1 MRTGRLRI
9 VRVLLS
15 GGLLFGSGCNLL
27 TDPDL
32 EHVQGVWEAVTAA
45 GGPVAG
51 VDDAGWA
58 AKVRGSATDPAVVA
72 AVTELGVEPVRGTT
86 DPNPT
91 FAVAYVYRLQELTT
105 SRRIA
110 DVKARLQRTNP
121 VDNALDYNRMFG
133 ELVMLEQHRR
143 KLREGAVGQPGGQS

>member
-1 MRTGRLRI
+1 MAGR
-9 VRVLLS
+9 
-15 GGLLFGSGCNLL
+15 F
-27 TDPDL
+27 
-32 EHVQGVWEAVTAA
+32 
-45 GGPVAG
+45 
-51 VDDAGWA
+51 
-58 AKVRGSATDPAVVA
+58 AVVA
-72 AVTELGVEPVRGTT
+72 AITELGVEPVRGTS

-121 VDNALDYNRMFG
+121 VEHALDYNRMFG

-143 KLREGAVGQPGGQS
+143 KLREGAVGQPGATS

>member
-1 MRTGRLRI
+1 M
-9 VRVLLS
+9 
-15 GGLLFGSGCNLL
+15 
-27 TDPDL
+27 
-32 EHVQGVWEAVTAA
+32 
-45 GGPVAG
+45 
-51 VDDAGWA
+51 
-58 AKVRGSATDPAVVA
+58 
-72 AVTELGVEPVRGTT
+72 RGTS

-143 KLREGAVGQPGGQS
+143 KLREGAVGPGATA